1 MAFPSLIG
9 ELWSAKMKV
18 RGLRLNVLTGHSH
31 FKTGLF
37 TKGAPGL
44 AKNDR

>member
-1 MAFPSLIG
+1 MVSKI
-9 ELWSAKMKV
+9 KV

-31 FKTGLF
+31 FKTVFFSLR
-37 TKGAPGL
+37 GAPGL